1 MLILK
6 MIEEGRL
13 TAAEG
18 AELLEALEEEL
29 DRREDDDRREEPGDT
44 AAQVAARA
52 ERVVERLSHQ
62 GEKVMSKVAR
72 GAGRVAADVE
82 KMLSRL
88 PGMVENLAARL
99 DLPAL
104 GHLLGPR
111 WRFQEEIKGELP
123 PGPEPVTVV
132 VDTYH
137 GQISVTTW
145 DEPGYRLLLTKLVH
159 HRREEEAAELAVGMA
174 QVSEKQGELHVRA
187 EPGPGQA
194 GVGIRLWLPRNRTY
208 RLILRTANGRITLA
222 ELEAAQVEATTAN
235 GQITATQVVCPR
247 ASFSTANGSIELA
260 GRWGDLRAGTSHGRI
275 QLDLEDITGPR
286 ADIHLGT
293 SHARIGV
300 TIVAAGDIGYDIDA
314 ATGLGRIQVDLP
326 HLEFETGPLGTT
338 GRDLVRARSAHFG
351 EQPRRVFIRA
361 QTSHGDIIV
370 GARETDG

>member
-6 MIEEGRL
+6 MIEEGKL

-18 AELLEALEEEL
+18 SELLQALEEEL
-29 DRREDDDRREEPGDT
+29 DHHEDAGGEEPPGP
-44 AAQVAARA
+44 AARA
-52 ERVVERLSHQ
+52 ATRGERVVERLTHQ
-62 GEKVMSKVAR
+62 GEKVVSKVAK
-72 GAGRVAADVE
+72 GAGRWAADVE
-82 KMLSRL
+82 KVLSRL
-88 PGMVENLAARL
+88 PGMVENLVTRL

-123 PGPEPVTVV
+123 PGPEPVTVE

-137 GQISVTTW
+137 GQIFVTTW
-145 DEPGYRLLLTKLVH
+145 DEPGYRVLLTKLVQ

-174 QVSEKQGELHVRA
+174 TVAQEQGELHIRA

-194 GVGIRLWLPRNRTY
+194 GVGIRLWLPRALTY

-222 ELEAAQVEATTAN
+222 DLEAAQVEATTAN

-247 ASFSTANGSIELA
+247 ASFSTANGSIQMA
-260 GRWGDLRAGTSHGRI
+260 GRWGDLRAATSHGRI

-300 TIVAAGDIGYDIDA
+300 TTVPAGDIGYDVDA

-326 HLEFETGPLGTT
+326 NLEFETGPLGTT
-338 GRDLVRARSAHFG
+338 GRDLVRARSADFDQ
-351 EQPRRVFIRA
+351 QPRRVFLRA

-370 GARETDG
+370 GAGENDG